1 MRQERAVR
9 AYVCEA
15 VPDCSFDSMTLVERL
30 RSGENHAVY
39 RVSYTDSKGEANDV
53 VVRGG
58 SGDDA
63 ERIRARRETA
73 VMHKVGGVAGPEIYD
88 FRIDCPGFPGPV
100 ACMQFI
106 PGDQRELK
114 EVRHLDM
121 QRLGGVLQRLHA
133 LSVEDLT
140 ELGPSNVSLSMYAEE
155 RWRAHLASRL
165 PSIRDPLPRVLQ
177 RRLQSAVRL

>member
-30 RSGENHAVY
+30 RSGENHVVY
-39 RVSYTDSKGEANDV
+39 RVSYTDSKGEAKDV

-88 FRIDCPGFPGPV
+88 FRLDLIVTPTRVIEVKRRGRGRAAAGRIRWDELDDDKI
-100 ACMQFI
+100 AEI
-106 PGDQRELK
+106 PL
-114 EVRHLDM
+114 
-121 QRLGGVLQRLHA
+121 LQRLA
-133 LSVEDLT
+133 
-140 ELGPSNVSLSMYAEE
+140 
-155 RWRAHLASRL
+155 
-165 PSIRDPLPRVLQ
+165 
-177 RRLQSAVRL
+177 AV